1 MSNAD
6 DIRWVTQVAL
16 LGDKSAF
23 DKLAT
28 KYQSPIRRFF
38 LNLTVGDGPLS
49 DDLAQETFIKAYLNI
64 TAFKGLA
71 GFSTWLYRIAYN
83 VYYDSVRA
91 QKHYEDI
98 NEQIIDSQ
106 YQTLNAFSA
115 EKMDIY
121 KALKLLRKEEQT
133 AVLLFYMEDKSHS
146 EIARIMNCPLGTV
159 KTYILKGK
167 EKLTVYLTKEGYGNE
182 YNRQHAENIFQ

>member
-1 MSNAD
+1 MSSTD

-23 DKLAT
+23 DKLT
-28 KYQSPIRRFF
+28 CKYQSSIRRFF
-38 LNLTVGDGPLS
+38 LNLTMGDGPLS

-64 TAFKGLA
+64 TAFKGLS

-83 VYYDSVRA
+83 VYYDSTRV
-91 QKHYEDI
+91 QKHYADI
-98 NEQIIDSQ
+98 NEIEINSLH
-106 YQTLNAFSA
+106 QTQNDFSA

-133 AVLLFYMEDKSHS
+133 AVLLFYMEDKTHK
-146 EIARIMNCPLGTV
+146 EIAKIMNCPLGTV

-167 EKLTVYLTKEGYGNE
+167 ERLSVYLTKAGYGN
-182 YNRQHAENIFQ
+182 N

>member
-1 MSNAD
+1 MSNTD
-6 DIRWVTQVAL
+6 DIRWITQLIL

-23 DKLAT
+23 DKLVR

-38 LNLTVGDGPLS
+38 MNLTVGDTQLS

-64 TAFKGLA
+64 SSFKGIS

-91 QKHYEDI
+91 RKYYADI
-98 NEQIIDSQ
+98 DEQVIDNQHQTQNE
-106 YQTLNAFSA
+106 FSA

-121 KALKLLRKEEQT
+121 KALSLLRKEEQT
-133 AVLLFYMEDKSHS
+133 AVLLFYMEDKTHP
-146 EIARIMNCPLGTV
+146 EIAKIMNCPLGTV

-167 EKLTVYLTKEGYGNE
+167 ERLGVYLTKQGYGN
-182 YNRQHAENIFQ
+182 

>member
-1 MSNAD
+1 MNNTD
-6 DIRWVTQVAL
+6 DIRWVTQL
-16 LGDKSAF
+16 TLFGDKSAF
-23 DKLAT
+23 DKLT
-28 KYQSPIRRFF
+28 CKYQSPIRRFF
-38 LNLTVGDGPLS
+38 LNLSMGDAPLS

-64 TAFKGLA
+64 NTFKGIS

-83 VYYDSVRA
+83 VFYDSVRA
-91 QKHYEDI
+91 QKHYDDI
-98 NEQIIDSQ
+98 DEQLIDSQ
-106 YQTLNAFSA
+106 HQTQNEFSA

-133 AVLLFYMEDKSHS
+133 AVLLFYMEDKTHN

-167 EKLTVYLTKEGYGNE
+167 EKICVYLTQAGYGN
-182 YNRQHAENIFQ
+182 N

>member
-1 MSNAD
+1 MSNTD
-6 DIRWVTQVAL
+6 DIRWVTQLTL

-23 DKLAT
+23 DKLT
-28 KYQSPIRRFF
+28 CKYQSPIRRFF
-38 LNLTVGDGPLS
+38 LNLTVGDAPLS

-64 TAFKGLA
+64 NSFKGLS

-83 VYYDSVRA
+83 VFYDSARA

-98 NEQIIDSQ
+98 NEQLIDSQ
-106 YQTLNAFSA
+106 YQMQNEFSA

-121 KALKLLRKEEQT
+121 KALNILRKEEQT
-133 AVLLFYMEDKSHS
+133 AVLLFYMEDKTHN
-146 EIARIMNCPLGTV
+146 EIAKIMNCPLGTV

-167 EKLTVYLTKEGYGNE
+167 EKLSVYLTQAGYGN
-182 YNRQHAENIFQ
+182 NKN

>member
-1 MSNAD
+1 MSNTD

-16 LGDKSAF
+16 FGDKNAF
-23 DKLAT
+23 DKLT
-28 KYQSPIRRFF
+28 CKYQSPIRRFF
-38 LNLTVGDGPLS
+38 LNLTAGDGPLS

-64 TAFKGLA
+64 TAFKGIS

-91 QKHYEDI
+91 QKKYADI
-98 NEQIIDSQ
+98 NEWEIDNQ
-106 YQTLNAFSA
+106 HQTQNEFSA

-121 KALKLLRKEEQT
+121 RALKLLRKEEQT
-133 AVLLFYMEDKSHS
+133 AVLLFYMEDKTHP
-146 EIARIMNCPLGTV
+146 EIAKIMNCPLGTV

-167 EKLTVYLTKEGYGNE
+167 EKLSLYLTNAGYGN
-182 YNRQHAENIFQ
+182 

>member
-1 MSNAD
+1 MSNTD
-6 DIRWVTQVAL
+6 DIRWVTQLTL

-23 DKLAT
+23 DKLT
-28 KYQSPIRRFF
+28 CKYQSPIRRFF
-38 LNLTVGDGPLS
+38 LNLTVGDAPLS

-64 TAFKGLA
+64 NSFKGLS

-83 VYYDSVRA
+83 VFYDSARA

-98 NEQIIDSQ
+98 NEQLIDSQ
-106 YQTLNAFSA
+106 YQMQNEFSV

-121 KALKLLRKEEQT
+121 KALNILRKEEQT
-133 AVLLFYMEDKSHS
+133 AVLLFYMEDKTHN
-146 EIARIMNCPLGTV
+146 EIAKIMNCPLGTV

-167 EKLTVYLTKEGYGNE
+167 ENLSVYLTQAGYGN
-182 YNRQHAENIFQ
+182 NKN